1 MSEPSEYTHD
11 HLAPD
16 RDLHRENL
24 EQEEREIARRTSA
37 LAYIT
42 PTTSTVI
49 ALYWSDVVTDLLDD
63 CDEAQAAEL
72 EACGW
77 PALMETLRGTTTTTP
92 VTHDQP

>member
-1 MSEPSEYTHD
+1 MTERSEYTHD

-24 EQEEREIARRTSA
+24 DQEEREIARRTSA
-37 LAYIT
+37 LAYLHAHYEHRH
-42 PTTSTVI
+42 

-77 PALMETLRGTTTTTP
+77 PALMETLEEQLWNARNP
-92 VTHDQP
+92 

>member
-1 MSEPSEYTHD
+1 MTERSEYTHD

-24 EQEEREIARRTSA
+24 DQEEREIARRTSA
-37 LAYIT
+37 LAYIHAHYEHRH
-42 PTTSTVI
+42 

-63 CDEAQAAEL
+63 CDESQAAEL

-77 PALMETLRGTTTTTP
+77 PALMETLEEQNWNVRNP
-92 VTHDQP
+92 

>member
-1 MSEPSEYTHD
+1 MTERSEYTHD

-24 EQEEREIARRTSA
+24 DQEEREIARRTSA
-37 LAYIT
+37 LAYIHAHYEHRH
-42 PTTSTVI
+42 
-49 ALYWSDVVTDLLDD
+49 ALYWSDTVTDLLDD

-77 PALMETLRGTTTTTP
+77 PALMETLEEQNWNVRNP
-92 VTHDQP
+92 

>member
-24 EQEEREIARRTSA
+24 EQEEREITRRTSA
-37 LAYIT
+37 LAYT
-42 PTTSTVI
+42 PRHYEHRH

-63 CDEAQAAEL
+63 CDEVPSSRAGSLRLARPD
-72 EACGW
+72 GN
-77 PALMETLRGTTTTTP
+77 PGRTTLGRP
-92 VTHDQP
+92 

>member
-24 EQEEREIARRTSA
+24 DQEEREIARRTSA
-37 LAYIT
+37 LAYI
-42 PTTSTVI
+42 STHYEPRI
-49 ALYWSDVVTDLLDD
+49 ALYWSDTVTDLLDD

-77 PALMETLRGTTTTTP
+77 PALMETLEEQQYNARHP
-92 VTHDQP
+92 

>member
-1 MSEPSEYTHD
+1 MTERSEYTHD

-24 EQEEREIARRTSA
+24 DQEEREIARRTSA
-37 LAYIT
+37 LAYIHANYEHRH
-42 PTTSTVI
+42 
-49 ALYWSDVVTDLLDD
+49 ALYWSDTVTDLLDD

-77 PALMETLRGTTTTTP
+77 PALMETLEEQNWNARNP
-92 VTHDQP
+92 

>member
-1 MSEPSEYTHD
+1 MSEPSEYYNESAIPSRNL
-11 HLAPD
+11 HL
-16 RDLHRENL
+16 ENL

-37 LAYIT
+37 LAYI
-42 PTTSTVI
+42 STHYEPRI

-77 PALMETLRGTTTTTP
+77 PALMETLEEQLWNARNP
-92 VTHDQP
+92 